1 MCPIVCGHSV
11 WQSILQSFIFSKI
24 VIVRHI
30 WDIDV
35 EIFSFKL
42 KGGFYFVYPSFLLFL
57 CYALSFN
64 FSHFR
69 IYFSICFSPIHLKAN
84 FPLFL
89 VWSLSLCCYMS
100 LLILTYLCVYIF
112 ISVSLCVDISFS
124 LFLCEC
130 VSISPCF
137 SINVCL
143 YLSVSLSLFF
153 LNLKTID
160 RRLSV
165 RMSTAL
171 ISEIGQKL
179 EEGKKIFVY
188 VQKISS
194 LTFFPFFREKKM

>member
-1 MCPIVCGHSV
+1 MPV
-11 WQSILQSFIFSKI
+11 
-24 VIVRHI
+24 
-30 WDIDV
+30 
-35 EIFSFKL
+35 
-42 KGGFYFVYPSFLLFL
+42 LL
-57 CYALSFN
+57 
-64 FSHFR
+64 
-69 IYFSICFSPIHLKAN
+69 
-84 FPLFL
+84 
-89 VWSLSLCCYMS
+89 
-100 LLILTYLCVYIF
+100 LTYLCVYIF

-124 LFLCEC
+124 LFLCES
-130 VSISPCF
+130 VSISLCF

-165 RMSTAL
+165 RMSMSMSTAL

-194 LTFFPFFREKKM
+194 LTGFSIFFRRKKCNFLFDDALMSLPFLLVC